1 MIDIRIVCTHDAVK
15 FAEMLMRLLEAEQ
28 HHVRLHAGRQS
39 LADLEAAKASLDTVV
54 LIWSANAPSQHYMRE
69 WARSIPP
76 ARLIEL
82 ARAPGWPQSERK
94 APVID
99 AIAWRGNRSA
109 RAWNSMNERLRT
121 IARAHDTPPK
131 QGPKRAAMALGIA
144 SIAAVGGAAVVHV
157 QETARPA
164 IAEAPDSTEQ
174 TFTTVE
180 ADIGDPLDSTEQA
193 FTSAASDSVGI
204 GGPLTSAPEP
214 PSAEDLEHPEQRAA
228 PLAAMSL
235 NSIEIPEYVAPAL
248 RPPTLIERLSAL
260 NPLRDI
266 SLSDDEEDGS

>member
-15 FAEMLMRLLEAEQ
+15 LAEMLMRLLEAEQ
-28 HHVRLHAGRQS
+28 YRVRVLAGRQS
-39 LADLEAAKASLDTVV
+39 LAELDAARTSDDAVV

-69 WARSIPP
+69 WARGIPP

-99 AIAWRGNRSA
+99 AIAWRGERGA
-109 RAWNSMNERLRT
+109 RAWNSLNERLRT
-121 IARAHDTPPK
+121 IARVHGAPK
-131 QGPKRAAMALGIA
+131 QAPKRAVIALGIA
-144 SIAAVGGAAVVHV
+144 TIAAVGGAAAVRVHDV
-157 QETARPA
+157 TGPA

-174 TFTTVE
+174 TVE
-180 ADIGDPLDSTEQA
+180 ADIGGPLNTMEQA
-193 FTSAASDSVGI
+193 FAIAAPDDVGV

-214 PSAEDLEHPEQRAA
+214 PSAEDLENTPHARAA
-228 PLAAMSL
+228 QLAALSL
-235 NSIEIPEYVAPAL
+235 NTIEIPEYVAPAL
-248 RPPTLIERLSAL
+248 RPPTLLERLSAL

-266 SLSDDEEDGS
+266 SFSDNEEDES